1 MTILVTIS
9 LYSCTIATMEQQ
21 KETCWGPKLWEEL
34 RSLEPGKVC
43 ERCKVDYDS
52 SGFYRVNSLKRTVRV
67 YPQEERF
74 EADDKSLADDADY
87 QLLLVSYLLYA
98 QNIDTTGKWISEKDL
113 KGGST
118 FFRGPHALPAAP
130 LERRFGSNP
139 EGFREKALALG
150 GRASEF
156 GDISMS
162 FTVLPRI
169 SFAIVLWVKDE
180 EFPARVTFMLDSSI
194 EAHLPLDVIFAM
206 TKSVTQKLIDQ

>member
-1 MTILVTIS
+1 
-9 LYSCTIATMEQQ
+9 MEERQ
-21 KETCWGPKLWEEL
+21 ETYWGPKLWEEL
-34 RSLEPGKVC
+34 RSLEPGRVC

-52 SGFYRVNSLKRTVRV
+52 DGFYRVNSLERTVRV
-67 YPQEERF
+67 YPGEERIETEDLF
-74 EADDKSLADDADY
+74 LDASADY

-98 QNIDTTGKWISEKDL
+98 QNIDPTGNWVSEKDL
-113 KGGST
+113 KDGST

-130 LERRFGSNP
+130 LESCFGSNT
-139 EGFREKALALG
+139 EGFREKALTLG

>member
-1 MTILVTIS
+1 M
-9 LYSCTIATMEQQ
+9 
-21 KETCWGPKLWEEL
+21 WEEL

-52 SGFYRVNSLKRTVRV
+52 AGFYEVNSLERTVRV
-67 YPQEERF
+67 YPREERF
-74 EADDKSLADDADY
+74 EAEDASLVASADY
-87 QLLLVSYLLYA
+87 QLLVVTYLLYA
-98 QNIDTTGKWISEKDL
+98 QNIDPSGKWVSEKDL

-130 LERRFGSNP
+130 LERRFGSDP
-139 EGFREKALALG
+139 EGFREISLTLG
-150 GRASEF
+150 GRPSEF

-162 FTVLPRI
+162 FPVLPRI
-169 SFAIVLWVKDE
+169 SFAVVLWVKDE

-206 TKSVTQKLIDQ
+206 TESITQKLIGD